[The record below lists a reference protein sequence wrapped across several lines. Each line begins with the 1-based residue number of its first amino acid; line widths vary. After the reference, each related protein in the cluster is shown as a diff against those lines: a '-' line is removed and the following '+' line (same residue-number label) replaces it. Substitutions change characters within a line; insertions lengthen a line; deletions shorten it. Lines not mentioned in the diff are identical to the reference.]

1 MTPKTKTINTRTRV
15 KGCNNE
21 RGDSQSLNHKQHRPM
36 DMTDY
41 RKEAISI
48 VKSEEPSLVANGV
61 EVYLTDIK
69 PRHEGEIAKAW
80 IEQETSYDSLKC
92 RVLTAFY
99 KNDSG
104 IGGFP
109 FIVAENETAE
119 TDILLTSNFARDFAE
134 AVSGSSSVP
143 EEHKRAAEIAGNLTV
158 SNPEEGF
165 EGDFSDEEI
174 RGIAS
179 TLRDADAVGAEF
191 IQIDGS
197 GVNVRDIAPWAVEE
211 AERESDPFTVD
222 GVDYLAFSGR
232 GYTAVLRIDEL
243 RDLGGASVEDRTVA
257 NGVTVHEIDGYL
269 NTTIA

>member
-1 MTPKTKTINTRTRV
+1 MNTT
-15 KGCNNE
+15 
-21 RGDSQSLNHKQHRPM
+21 NHKN
-36 DMTDY
+36 
-41 RKEAISI
+41 KALSI
-48 VKSEEPSLVANGV
+48 VSNREPSLVANGV

-69 PRHEGEIAKAW
+69 PRYEREIAKAW
-80 IEQETSYDSLKC
+80 IEQETSYDSRQC

-99 KNDSG
+99 TKDG
-104 IGGFP
+104 DIAGFP
-109 FIVAENETAE
+109 FIVAENEPAE

-134 AVSGSSSVP
+134 VAAGSSSVP
-143 EEHKRAAEIAGNLTV
+143 EEHKRAADIAGNLTV

-191 IQIDGS
+191 VQMDGS
-197 GVNVRDIAPWAVEE
+197 GVSVRDIAPWAVEE

-243 RDLGGASVEDRTVA
+243 RDLGGASVEDRSVA

-269 NTTIA
+269 NTSIA

>member
-1 MTPKTKTINTRTRV
+1 MDNTDQQKKAIATIASN
-15 KGCNNE
+15 
-21 RGDSQSLNHKQHRPM
+21 
-36 DMTDY
+36 
-41 RKEAISI
+41 
-48 VKSEEPSLVANGV
+48 EPSFVANEV
-61 EVYLTDIK
+61 EVYLTEIE
-69 PRHEGEIAKAW
+69 PGHERQIAKGW
-80 IEQETSYDSLKC
+80 IDQETSYDSRQC

-99 KNDSG
+99 KTDG
-104 IGGFP
+104 DIGGFP
-109 FIVAENETAE
+109 FIVVKNEPAR

-134 AVSGSSSVP
+134 VAADLSSVP
-143 EEHKRAAEIAGNLTV
+143 DEHKRAAEIAGSLTV

-191 IQIDGS
+191 VQIDSS
-197 GVNVRDIAPWAVEE
+197 GVSVRDIAPWAVEE
-211 AERESDPFTVD
+211 AEHESDPFTVD

-243 RDLGGASVEDRTVA
+243 RDLGGASVEDRSVA

-269 NTTIA
+269 NTSIA